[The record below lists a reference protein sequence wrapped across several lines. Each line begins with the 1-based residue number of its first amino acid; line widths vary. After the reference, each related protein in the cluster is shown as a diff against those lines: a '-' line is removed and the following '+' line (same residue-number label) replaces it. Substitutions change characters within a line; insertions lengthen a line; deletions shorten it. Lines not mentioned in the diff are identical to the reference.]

1 MSESLTERTL
11 VVLTPST
18 KKRLRVYAAVQNRPV
33 KRVAEELLAKA
44 LAD

>member
-1 MSESLTERTL
+1 MSENLTENTL
-11 VVLTPST
+11 VLLTPST
-18 KKRLRVYAAVQNRPV
+18 KKRLRVYAAEQNRPL